1 MTQQATAPAPT
12 DARPPAR
19 PGVPAGVRLS
29 TLRTGDRA
37 VVVGLAG
44 TLAPAVRRRLHDLGV
59 AAGTPVTCLRRAP
72 FGSPVVY
79 RVGDTDLCL
88 RRALT
93 DAVVVAVP

>member
-1 MTQQATAPAPT
+1 MTQQATAPAPGEVRL
-12 DARPPAR
+12 DAPVAAP
-19 PGVPAGVRLS
+19 LS

-37 VVVGLAG
+37 VITGVVDALPA
-44 TLAPAVRRRLHDLGV
+44 AVRRRLHDLGV

-79 RVGDTDLCL
+79 RVGETDLCL

-93 DAVVVAVP
+93 DAVLVTVAGR